1 MIICAV
7 TLGLL
12 KRSETKSL
20 FWLRGS
26 DKRKFRI
33 ECDSV
38 GDATETRSDDMD
50 DGETFADGEWID
62 KSGNGNNSLYTQNIE
77 LSHQKGLQWMQVM
90 LSSF

>member
-1 MIICAV
+1 MVADKRILIIILVMIICAV

-50 DGETFADGEWID
+50 GR
-62 KSGNGNNSLYTQNIE
+62 
-77 LSHQKGLQWMQVM
+77 
-90 LSSF
+90 